1 MATAMP
7 YLFSPEAHSHLVPYL
22 AALQGSCI
30 THDRTISTFLP
41 PLNHEKLLS
50 YWKEKIAEVAA
61 GTRAIL
67 ILLEESEPGSRAKGT
82 ELKGVVMLSMP
93 STETGPFRAYV
104 ESLLISPKFRR
115 QGAARSL
122 METLEVH
129 SIGRGKTLLVG
140 PELDQSSKSD

>member
-1 MATAMP
+1 M
-7 YLFSPEAHSHLVPYL
+7 VPYL
-22 AALQGSCI
+22 AALHGSCI

-50 YWKEKIAEVAA
+50 YWKEKIAEVGA
-61 GTRAIL
+61 GTRAII
-67 ILLEESEPGSRAKGT
+67 ILLEESEPGARAKGT

-93 STETGPFRAYV
+93 PIETGPFRAYV

-115 QGAARSL
+115 QGAARLL

-129 SIGRGKTLLVG
+129 AISRGKTLLVG
-140 PELDQSSKSD
+140 YELDES